1 MILYLELI
9 ETILGI
15 FVLLGIFV
23 FILRLNNEFYKTFN
37 RNKE

>member
-23 FILRLNNEFYKTFN
+23 FVLRLNNEFYKIFN
-37 RNKE
+37 RNKK

>member
-23 FILRLNNEFYKTFN
+23 FVLRLNNEFYKTFN
-37 RNKE
+37 KHKE

>member
-23 FILRLNNEFYKTFN
+23 FVLRLDNEFYKTFK